1 MPGCWCPSWLVP
13 GSLCYFGG
21 PFTGWT
27 VQSLWRLRWRPGKHL
42 LSIGGNLTH
51 NISINDKEMERPS
64 YMSVFPQTTDWRQVH
79 AGTIIAWVVYFRL
92 CCLPC
97 QGINIWNVMDVAP
110 GSFNYPDLS
119 DLQKSYIV
127 MFAQGVCVRGW
138 GATPNRESLRGIG
151 DLKDQFWGSLGDWFF
166 RRLVPWLLESLVT
179 DSVRLDACSLLS
191 WRGTS
196 KKSDR
201 DALAATIQVQLWA
214 ELLRGYIP
222 HSYYGNTGAHFS
234 LIVQAGENE
243 KLCEW

>member
-1 MPGCWCPSWLVP
+1 MIKK
-13 GSLCYFGG
+13 
-21 PFTGWT
+21 
-27 VQSLWRLRWRPGKHL
+27 WRDLAIWVRFHRPM
-42 LSIGGNLTH
+42 IGGKCMREL
-51 NISINDKEMERPS
+51 SLLE
-64 YMSVFPQTTDWRQVH
+64 
-79 AGTIIAWVVYFRL
+79 L
-92 CCLPC
+92 CTLLP
-97 QGINIWNVMDVAP
+97 ALP
-110 GSFNYPDLS
+110 GHQHLKCHGCRTRFFHPDLS
-119 DLQKSYIV
+119 DLQKSYTV
-127 MFAQGVCVRGW
+127 MFTQGVCV
-138 GATPNRESLRGIG
+138 RESLRGIG

-222 HSYYGNTGAHFS
+222 YSYYGNTGPYFS